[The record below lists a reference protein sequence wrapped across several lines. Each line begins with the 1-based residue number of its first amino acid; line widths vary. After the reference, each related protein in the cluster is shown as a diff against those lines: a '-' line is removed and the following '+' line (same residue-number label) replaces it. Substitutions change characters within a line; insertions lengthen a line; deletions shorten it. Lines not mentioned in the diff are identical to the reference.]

1 MHLFLPSDAT
11 LFALKTKFQLI
22 FLSPKGLTKAVHL
35 IFMRRIY
42 LQKAKTE
49 VARSNTIRN
58 INRQIVLNYVREREP
73 ISRAEIAK
81 ETELQRSTVSAI
93 VDSLVNE
100 GFIQEI
106 GMGESSG
113 GRKPTLLQLRK
124 DQPVAIGV
132 DITPTTTSV
141 ALANLAGEILEQ
153 QSFQTSSD
161 SEETFRQIKKRLLK
175 IKPKLKSDSVEI
187 GVSVPG
193 LVDAASG
200 IVPYVPYFQWKN
212 WNLKRKIENAVELPV
227 VIDNDANAIAL
238 AELWFGGLEHTVKN
252 FVSVLVAEGIGTGI
266 IFDGQI
272 YRGNQGAAGEFGH
285 MVVGRKNKVAC
296 SCGSSHCWEAFASN
310 KATLARFADLTNRE
324 PESIEEV
331 FSLALE
337 ENAEAL
343 ETVAETT
350 RYLALGIVNLI
361 VGLSPEVIV
370 ISGKIARIW
379 SLIEPQL
386 FETVEKNIRQKLP
399 AIQIK
404 ASTLGEQPTLQG
416 AVSLSLI
423 QKFASAT

>member
-1 MHLFLPSDAT
+1 
-11 LFALKTKFQLI
+11 
-22 FLSPKGLTKAVHL
+22 
-35 IFMRRIY
+35 MRRIY

-81 ETELQRSTVSAI
+81 QTELQRSTVSAI
-93 VDSLVNE
+93 VDSLVTE
-100 GFIQEI
+100 GFIKEI
-106 GMGESSG
+106 GVGESSG

-132 DITPTTTSV
+132 DITPTTTSI

-153 QSFQTSSD
+153 QSFQTSPD
-161 SEETFRQIKKRLLK
+161 SEKTFEQIIKRLLK
-175 IKPKLKSDSVEI
+175 IKSKLKSDSVEI

-193 LVDAASG
+193 LVDAATG
-200 IVPYVPYFQWKN
+200 IVSYVPYFQWKH
-212 WNLKRKIENAVELPV
+212 WNLKQKIERAAELPV

-285 MVVGRKNKVAC
+285 MVVGSKNKVVC
-296 SCGSSHCWEAFASN
+296 SCGSTQCWEAFASN
-310 KATLARFADLTNRE
+310 KATLARFNDLTDHKAEN
-324 PESIEEV
+324 IEEV

-337 ENAEAL
+337 QNAEAL
-343 ETVAETT
+343 KIVNETT

-361 VGLSPEVIV
+361 VGLSPEIIV
-370 ISGKIARIW
+370 ISGKITRIW
-379 SLIEPQL
+379 SLIERQL
-386 FETVEKNIRQKLP
+386 LETVETNIRQKLP
-399 AIQIK
+399 EIQIK

-416 AVSLSLI
+416 AISLSLI
-423 QKFASAT
+423 HKFASAT

>member
-1 MHLFLPSDAT
+1 
-11 LFALKTKFQLI
+11 
-22 FLSPKGLTKAVHL
+22 
-35 IFMRRIY
+35 MRRIY

-81 ETELQRSTVSAI
+81 QTELQRSTVSAI
-93 VDSLVNE
+93 VDSLVTE
-100 GFIQEI
+100 GFIKEI
-106 GMGESSG
+106 GVGASSG

-124 DQPVAIGV
+124 DQPVAVGV

-153 QSFQTSSD
+153 QSFQTSPD
-161 SEETFRQIKKRLLK
+161 SEETFEQIIKRLLK
-175 IKPKLKSDSVEI
+175 IKSKLKSDSVEI

-193 LVDAASG
+193 LVDAATG
-200 IVPYVPYFQWKN
+200 IVSYVPYFQWKH
-212 WNLKRKIENAVELPV
+212 WNLKQKIERAAELPV

-285 MVVGRKNKVAC
+285 MVVGSKNKVVC
-296 SCGSSHCWEAFASN
+296 SCGSTQCWEAFASN
-310 KATLARFADLTNRE
+310 KATLARFNDLTDRKAENV
-324 PESIEEV
+324 EEV

-337 ENAEAL
+337 QNTEAL
-343 ETVAETT
+343 KIVNETT

-361 VGLSPEVIV
+361 VGLSPEIIV
-370 ISGKIARIW
+370 ISGKITRIW
-379 SLIEPQL
+379 SLIERQL
-386 FETVEKNIRQKLP
+386 LETVETNIRQKLP
-399 AIQIK
+399 EIQIK

-416 AVSLSLI
+416 AISLSLI
-423 QKFASAT
+423 HKFASAT

>member
-1 MHLFLPSDAT
+1 
-11 LFALKTKFQLI
+11 
-22 FLSPKGLTKAVHL
+22 LTNLARL

-81 ETELQRSTVSAI
+81 QTELQRSTVSAI
-93 VDSLVNE
+93 VDSLVTE
-100 GFIQEI
+100 GFIKEI
-106 GMGESSG
+106 GVGESSG

-124 DQPVAIGV
+124 DQPVAVGV

-153 QSFQTSSD
+153 QSFQTSPD
-161 SEETFRQIKKRLLK
+161 SEKTFEQIIKRLLK
-175 IKPKLKSDSVEI
+175 IKSKLKSDSVEI
-187 GVSVPG
+187 GVSIPG
-193 LVDAASG
+193 LVDAATG
-200 IVPYVPYFQWKN
+200 IVSYVPYFQWKH
-212 WNLKRKIENAVELPV
+212 WNLKQKIERAAELPV

-285 MVVGRKNKVAC
+285 MVVGSKNKVVC
-296 SCGSSHCWEAFASN
+296 SCGSTQCWEAFASN
-310 KATLARFADLTNRE
+310 KATLARFNDLTDRKAENV
-324 PESIEEV
+324 EEV

-337 ENAEAL
+337 QNTEAL
-343 ETVAETT
+343 KTVNETT

-361 VGLSPEVIV
+361 VGLSPEIIV
-370 ISGKIARIW
+370 ISGKITRIW
-379 SLIEPQL
+379 SLIERQL
-386 FETVEKNIRQKLP
+386 LETVETNIRQKLP
-399 AIQIK
+399 EIQIK

-416 AVSLSLI
+416 AISLSLI
-423 QKFASAT
+423 HKFASAT

>member
-1 MHLFLPSDAT
+1 
-11 LFALKTKFQLI
+11 
-22 FLSPKGLTKAVHL
+22 
-35 IFMRRIY
+35 MRRIY

-81 ETELQRSTVSAI
+81 QTELQRSTVSAI
-93 VDSLVNE
+93 VDSLVTE
-100 GFIQEI
+100 GFIKEI
-106 GMGESSG
+106 GVGESSG

-124 DQPVAIGV
+124 DQPVTVGV

-153 QSFQTSSD
+153 QSFQTSPD
-161 SEETFRQIKKRLLK
+161 SEKTFEQIIERLLK
-175 IKPKLKSDSVEI
+175 IKSKLKSDSVEI

-193 LVDAASG
+193 LVDAATG
-200 IVPYVPYFQWKN
+200 IVSYVPYFQWKH
-212 WNLKRKIENAVELPV
+212 WNLKQKIERAAELPV

-285 MVVGRKNKVAC
+285 MVVGSKNKVVC
-296 SCGSSHCWEAFASN
+296 SCGSTQCWEAFASN
-310 KATLARFADLTNRE
+310 KATLARFNDLTDQKAENV
-324 PESIEEV
+324 EEV

-337 ENAEAL
+337 QNTEAL
-343 ETVAETT
+343 QIVNETT
-350 RYLALGIVNLI
+350 RFLALGIVNLI
-361 VGLSPEVIV
+361 VGLSPEIIV
-370 ISGKIARIW
+370 ISGKITRIW
-379 SLIEPQL
+379 SLIERQL
-386 FETVEKNIRQKLP
+386 LETVETNIRQKLP
-399 AIQIK
+399 EIQIK

-416 AVSLSLI
+416 AISLSLI
-423 QKFASAT
+423 HKFASAT

>member
-1 MHLFLPSDAT
+1 
-11 LFALKTKFQLI
+11 
-22 FLSPKGLTKAVHL
+22 
-35 IFMRRIY
+35 MRRIY

-58 INRQIVLNYVREREP
+58 INRQIGLNYVREREP

-81 ETELQRSTVSAI
+81 QTELQRSTVSAI
-93 VDSLVNE
+93 VDSLVTE
-100 GFIQEI
+100 GFIKEI
-106 GMGESSG
+106 GVGESSG

-124 DQPVAIGV
+124 DQPVAVGV

-153 QSFQTSSD
+153 QSFQTSPD
-161 SEETFRQIKKRLLK
+161 SEKTFEQIIKRLLK
-175 IKPKLKSDSVEI
+175 IKSKLKSDSVEI

-193 LVDAASG
+193 LVDAATG
-200 IVPYVPYFQWKN
+200 IVSYVPYFQWKH
-212 WNLKRKIENAVELPV
+212 WNLKQKIERAAELPV

-285 MVVGRKNKVAC
+285 MVVGSKNKVVC
-296 SCGSSHCWEAFASN
+296 SCGSTQCWEAFASN
-310 KATLARFADLTNRE
+310 KATLARFNDLTARKAEN
-324 PESIEEV
+324 IEEV

-337 ENAEAL
+337 QNAEAL
-343 ETVAETT
+343 RIVNETT
-350 RYLALGIVNLI
+350 RFLALGIVNLI
-361 VGLSPEVIV
+361 VGLSPEIIV
-370 ISGKIARIW
+370 ISGKITRIW
-379 SLIEPQL
+379 SLIERQL
-386 FETVEKNIRQKLP
+386 LETVETNIRQKLP
-399 AIQIK
+399 EIQIK

-416 AVSLSLI
+416 AISLSLI
-423 QKFASAT
+423 HKFASAT

>member
-1 MHLFLPSDAT
+1 
-11 LFALKTKFQLI
+11 
-22 FLSPKGLTKAVHL
+22 
-35 IFMRRIY
+35 MRRIY

-81 ETELQRSTVSAI
+81 QTELQRSTVSAI
-93 VDSLVNE
+93 VDSLVTE
-100 GFIQEI
+100 GFIKEI
-106 GMGESSG
+106 GVGESSG

-124 DQPVAIGV
+124 DQPVAVGV

-153 QSFQTSSD
+153 QSFQTSPD
-161 SEETFRQIKKRLLK
+161 SEKTFEQIIKRLLK
-175 IKPKLKSDSVEI
+175 IKSKLKSDSVEI

-193 LVDAASG
+193 LVDAATG
-200 IVPYVPYFQWKN
+200 IVSYVPYFQWKH
-212 WNLKRKIENAVELPV
+212 WNLKQKIERAAELPV

-285 MVVGRKNKVAC
+285 MVVGSKNKVVC
-296 SCGSSHCWEAFASN
+296 SCGSTQCWEAFASN
-310 KATLARFADLTNRE
+310 KATLARFNDLTDRKAEN
-324 PESIEEV
+324 IEEV

-337 ENAEAL
+337 QNAEAL
-343 ETVAETT
+343 RIVNETT

-361 VGLSPEVIV
+361 VGLSPEIIV
-370 ISGKIARIW
+370 ISGKITRIW
-379 SLIEPQL
+379 SLIERQL
-386 FETVEKNIRQKLP
+386 LETVETNIRQKLP
-399 AIQIK
+399 EIQIK

-416 AVSLSLI
+416 AISLSLI
-423 QKFASAT
+423 HKFASAT

>member
-1 MHLFLPSDAT
+1 MTNLAR
-11 LFALKTKFQLI
+11 LI
-22 FLSPKGLTKAVHL
+22 L
-35 IFMRRIY
+35 MRRIY

-81 ETELQRSTVSAI
+81 QTELQRSTVSAI
-93 VDSLVNE
+93 VDSLVTE
-100 GFIQEI
+100 GFIKEI
-106 GMGESSG
+106 GVGESSG

-124 DQPVAIGV
+124 DQPVAVGV

-153 QSFQTSSD
+153 QSFQTSPD
-161 SEETFRQIKKRLLK
+161 SEKTFEQIIKRLLK
-175 IKPKLKSDSVEI
+175 IKSKLKSDSVEI

-193 LVDAASG
+193 LVDAATG
-200 IVPYVPYFQWKN
+200 IVSYVPYFQWKN
-212 WNLKRKIENAVELPV
+212 WNLKQKIENAAELPV

-252 FVSVLVAEGIGTGI
+252 FVGVLVAEGIGTGI

-285 MVVGRKNKVAC
+285 MVVGSKNKVVC
-296 SCGSSHCWEAFASN
+296 SCGSTQCWEAFASN
-310 KATLARFADLTNRE
+310 KATLARFNDLTDRKAENV
-324 PESIEEV
+324 EEV

-337 ENAEAL
+337 QNTEAL
-343 ETVAETT
+343 KIVNETT

-361 VGLSPEVIV
+361 VGLSPEIIV
-370 ISGKIARIW
+370 ISGKITRIW
-379 SLIEPQL
+379 SLIERQL
-386 FETVEKNIRQKLP
+386 LETVETNIRQKLP
-399 AIQIK
+399 EIQIK
-404 ASTLGEQPTLQG
+404 ASALGEQPTLQG
-416 AVSLSLI
+416 AISLSLI
-423 QKFASAT
+423 HKFASAT

>member
-1 MHLFLPSDAT
+1 
-11 LFALKTKFQLI
+11 
-22 FLSPKGLTKAVHL
+22 
-35 IFMRRIY
+35 MRRIY

-81 ETELQRSTVSAI
+81 QTELQRSTVSAI
-93 VDSLVNE
+93 VDSLVTE
-100 GFIQEI
+100 GFIKEI
-106 GMGESSG
+106 GVGESSG

-124 DQPVAIGV
+124 DQPVAVGV

-153 QSFQTSSD
+153 QSFQTSPD
-161 SEETFRQIKKRLLK
+161 SEKTFERIIKRLLK
-175 IKPKLKSDSVEI
+175 IKSKLKSDSVEI

-193 LVDAASG
+193 LVDAATG
-200 IVPYVPYFQWKN
+200 IVSYVPYFQWKG
-212 WNLKRKIENAVELPV
+212 WNLKQKIERAAELPV

-285 MVVGRKNKVAC
+285 MVVGSNKNKVVC
-296 SCGSSHCWEAFASN
+296 SCGSSQCWEAFASN
-310 KATLARFADLTNRE
+310 KATLARFNDLTDRKAENV
-324 PESIEEV
+324 EEV

-337 ENAEAL
+337 QNTEAL
-343 ETVAETT
+343 KIVNETT

-361 VGLSPEVIV
+361 VGLSPEIIV
-370 ISGKIARIW
+370 ISGKITRIW
-379 SLIEPQL
+379 SLIERQL
-386 FETVEKNIRQKLP
+386 LETVETNIRQKLP
-399 AIQIK
+399 EIQIK

-416 AVSLSLI
+416 AISLSLI
-423 QKFASAT
+423 HKFASAT

>member
-1 MHLFLPSDAT
+1 
-11 LFALKTKFQLI
+11 
-22 FLSPKGLTKAVHL
+22 
-35 IFMRRIY
+35 MRRIY

-81 ETELQRSTVSAI
+81 QTELQRSTVSAI
-93 VDSLVNE
+93 VDSLVTE
-100 GFIQEI
+100 GFIKEI
-106 GMGESSG
+106 GVGESSG

-124 DQPVAIGV
+124 DQPVAVGV

-153 QSFQTSSD
+153 QSFQTSPD
-161 SEETFRQIKKRLLK
+161 SEKTFEQIIERLLK
-175 IKPKLKSDSVEI
+175 IKSKLKSDSVEI

-193 LVDAASG
+193 LVDAATG
-200 IVPYVPYFQWKN
+200 IVSYVPYFQWKH
-212 WNLKRKIENAVELPV
+212 WNLKQKIERAAELPV

-285 MVVGRKNKVAC
+285 MVVGSKNKVVC
-296 SCGSSHCWEAFASN
+296 SCGSTQCWEAFASN
-310 KATLARFADLTNRE
+310 KATLARFNDLTDQKAENV
-324 PESIEEV
+324 EEV

-337 ENAEAL
+337 QNTEAL
-343 ETVAETT
+343 QIVNETT
-350 RYLALGIVNLI
+350 RFLALGIVNLI
-361 VGLSPEVIV
+361 VGLSPEIIV
-370 ISGKIARIW
+370 ISGKITRIW
-379 SLIEPQL
+379 SLIERQL
-386 FETVEKNIRQKLP
+386 LETVETNIRQKLP
-399 AIQIK
+399 EIQIK

-416 AVSLSLI
+416 AISLSLI
-423 QKFASAT
+423 HKFASAT

>member
-1 MHLFLPSDAT
+1 
-11 LFALKTKFQLI
+11 
-22 FLSPKGLTKAVHL
+22 
-35 IFMRRIY
+35 MRRIY

-81 ETELQRSTVSAI
+81 QTELQRSTVSAI
-93 VDSLVNE
+93 VDSLVTE
-100 GFIQEI
+100 GFIKEI
-106 GMGESSG
+106 GVGESSG

-124 DQPVAIGV
+124 DQPVAVGV

-153 QSFQTSSD
+153 QSFQTSPD
-161 SEETFRQIKKRLLK
+161 SEKTFEQIIKRLLK
-175 IKPKLKSDSVEI
+175 IKSKLKSDSVEI

-193 LVDAASG
+193 LVDAATG
-200 IVPYVPYFQWKN
+200 IVSYVPYFQWKH
-212 WNLKRKIENAVELPV
+212 WNLKQKIERAAELPV

-285 MVVGRKNKVAC
+285 MVVGSKNKVVC
-296 SCGSSHCWEAFASN
+296 SCGSTQCWEAFASN
-310 KATLARFADLTNRE
+310 KATLARFNDLTDHKAEN
-324 PESIEEV
+324 IEEV

-337 ENAEAL
+337 QNAEAL
-343 ETVAETT
+343 KIVNETT

-361 VGLSPEVIV
+361 VGLSPEIIV
-370 ISGKIARIW
+370 ISGKITRIW
-379 SLIEPQL
+379 SLIERQL
-386 FETVEKNIRQKLP
+386 LETVETNIRQKLP
-399 AIQIK
+399 EIQIK

-416 AVSLSLI
+416 AISLSLI
-423 QKFASAT
+423 HKFASAT

>member
-1 MHLFLPSDAT
+1 
-11 LFALKTKFQLI
+11 
-22 FLSPKGLTKAVHL
+22 
-35 IFMRRIY
+35 MRRIY

-81 ETELQRSTVSAI
+81 QTELQRSTVSAI
-93 VDSLVNE
+93 VDSLVTE
-100 GFIQEI
+100 GFIKEI
-106 GMGESSG
+106 GVGESSG

-124 DQPVAIGV
+124 DQPVAVGV

-153 QSFQTSSD
+153 QSFQTSPD
-161 SEETFRQIKKRLLK
+161 GEKTFEQIIKRLLK
-175 IKPKLKSDSVEI
+175 IKSKLKSDSVEI

-193 LVDAASG
+193 LVDAATG
-200 IVPYVPYFQWKN
+200 IVSYVPYFQWKH
-212 WNLKRKIENAVELPV
+212 WNLKQKIERAAELPV

-285 MVVGRKNKVAC
+285 MVVGSKNKVVC
-296 SCGSSHCWEAFASN
+296 SCGSTQCWEAFASN
-310 KATLARFADLTNRE
+310 KATLARFNDLTDRKAENV
-324 PESIEEV
+324 EEV

-337 ENAEAL
+337 QNAEAL
-343 ETVAETT
+343 RIVNETT

-361 VGLSPEVIV
+361 VGLSPEIIV
-370 ISGKIARIW
+370 ISGKITRIW
-379 SLIEPQL
+379 SLIERQL
-386 FETVEKNIRQKLP
+386 LETVETNIRQKLP
-399 AIQIK
+399 EIQIK

-416 AVSLSLI
+416 AISLSLI
-423 QKFASAT
+423 HKFASAT

>member
-1 MHLFLPSDAT
+1 
-11 LFALKTKFQLI
+11 
-22 FLSPKGLTKAVHL
+22 
-35 IFMRRIY
+35 MRRIY

-81 ETELQRSTVSAI
+81 QTELQRSTVSAI
-93 VDSLVNE
+93 VDSLVTE
-100 GFIQEI
+100 GFIKEI
-106 GMGESSG
+106 GVGESSG

-124 DQPVAIGV
+124 DQPVAVGV

-153 QSFQTSSD
+153 QSFQTSPD
-161 SEETFRQIKKRLLK
+161 SEETFEQIIKRLLK
-175 IKPKLKSDSVEI
+175 IKSKLKSDTVEM

-193 LVDAASG
+193 LVDAATG
-200 IVPYVPYFQWKN
+200 IVSYVPYFQWKH
-212 WNLKRKIENAVELPV
+212 WNLKQKIERAAELPV
-227 VIDNDANAIAL
+227 IIDNDANAIAL

-285 MVVGRKNKVAC
+285 MVVGSNKNKVVC
-296 SCGSSHCWEAFASN
+296 SCGSSQCWEAFASN
-310 KATLARFADLTNRE
+310 KATLSRFNDLTDRKAENVE
-324 PESIEEV
+324 DV

-337 ENAEAL
+337 QNTDAL
-343 ETVAETT
+343 QIVNETT

-361 VGLSPEVIV
+361 VGLSPEIIV
-370 ISGKIARIW
+370 VSGKITRIW
-379 SLIEPQL
+379 SLIERQL
-386 FETVEKNIRQKLP
+386 LETVETNIRQKLP
-399 AIQIK
+399 EIQIK

-416 AVSLSLI
+416 AISLSLI
-423 QKFASAT
+423 HKFASAT

>member
-1 MHLFLPSDAT
+1 MTNLAR
-11 LFALKTKFQLI
+11 
-22 FLSPKGLTKAVHL
+22 L

-81 ETELQRSTVSAI
+81 QTELQRSTVSAI
-93 VDSLVNE
+93 VDSLVTE
-100 GFIQEI
+100 GFIKEI
-106 GMGESSG
+106 GVGESSG

-124 DQPVAIGV
+124 DQPVAVGV

-153 QSFQTSSD
+153 QSFQTSPD
-161 SEETFRQIKKRLLK
+161 GEKTFEQIIKRLLK
-175 IKPKLKSDSVEI
+175 IKSKLKSDSVEI

-193 LVDAASG
+193 LVDAATG
-200 IVPYVPYFQWKN
+200 IVSYVPYFQWKH
-212 WNLKRKIENAVELPV
+212 WNLKQKIERAAELPV

-285 MVVGRKNKVAC
+285 MVVGSKNKVVC
-296 SCGSSHCWEAFASN
+296 SCGSTQCWEAFASN
-310 KATLARFADLTNRE
+310 KATLARFNDLTDRKAENV
-324 PESIEEV
+324 EEV

-337 ENAEAL
+337 QNAEAL
-343 ETVAETT
+343 RIVNETT

-361 VGLSPEVIV
+361 VGLSPEIIV
-370 ISGKIARIW
+370 ISGKITRIW
-379 SLIEPQL
+379 SLIERQL
-386 FETVEKNIRQKLP
+386 LETVETNIRQKLP
-399 AIQIK
+399 EIQIK

-416 AVSLSLI
+416 AISLSLI
-423 QKFASAT
+423 HKFASAT

>member
-1 MHLFLPSDAT
+1 
-11 LFALKTKFQLI
+11 
-22 FLSPKGLTKAVHL
+22 LTNLARL

-42 LQKAKTE
+42 LQKAKNE

-81 ETELQRSTVSAI
+81 QTELQRSTVSAI
-93 VDSLVNE
+93 VDSLVTE
-100 GFIQEI
+100 GFIKEI
-106 GMGESSG
+106 GVGESSG

-124 DQPVAIGV
+124 DQPVAVGV

-153 QSFQTSSD
+153 QSFQTSPD
-161 SEETFRQIKKRLLK
+161 SEETFEQIIKRLLK
-175 IKPKLKSDSVEI
+175 IKSKLKSNTVEM

-193 LVDAASG
+193 LVDAATG
-200 IVPYVPYFQWKN
+200 IVSYVPYFQWKR
-212 WNLKRKIENAVELPV
+212 WNLKQKIERAAELPV
-227 VIDNDANAIAL
+227 IIDNDANAIAL

-285 MVVGRKNKVAC
+285 MVVGSNKNKVVC
-296 SCGSSHCWEAFASN
+296 SCGSSQCWEAFASN
-310 KATLARFADLTNRE
+310 KATLSRFNDLTDRKAENVE
-324 PESIEEV
+324 DV

-337 ENAEAL
+337 QNTDAL
-343 ETVAETT
+343 QIVNETT

-361 VGLSPEVIV
+361 VGLSPEIIV
-370 ISGKIARIW
+370 VSGKITRIW
-379 SLIEPQL
+379 SLIERQL
-386 FETVEKNIRQKLP
+386 LETVETNIRQKLP
-399 AIQIK
+399 EIQIK

-416 AVSLSLI
+416 AISLSLI
-423 QKFASAT
+423 HKFASAT

>member
-1 MHLFLPSDAT
+1 
-11 LFALKTKFQLI
+11 
-22 FLSPKGLTKAVHL
+22 
-35 IFMRRIY
+35 MRRIY
-42 LQKAKTE
+42 LQKAKNE

-81 ETELQRSTVSAI
+81 QTELQRSTVSAI
-93 VDSLVNE
+93 VDSLVTE
-100 GFIQEI
+100 GFIKEI
-106 GMGESSG
+106 GVGKSSG

-124 DQPVAIGV
+124 DQPVAVGV

-153 QSFQTSSD
+153 QSFQTSPD
-161 SEETFRQIKKRLLK
+161 SEETFEQIIKRLLK
-175 IKPKLKSDSVEI
+175 IKSKLKSDTVEM

-193 LVDAASG
+193 LVDAATG
-200 IVPYVPYFQWKN
+200 IVSYVPYFQWKR
-212 WNLKRKIENAVELPV
+212 WNLKQKIERVAGLPV
-227 VIDNDANAIAL
+227 IIDNDANAIAL

-285 MVVGRKNKVAC
+285 MVVGSNKNKVVC
-296 SCGSSHCWEAFASN
+296 SCGSYQCWEAFASN
-310 KATLARFADLTNRE
+310 KATLSRFNDLTDRKAENV
-324 PESIEEV
+324 EEV

-337 ENAEAL
+337 QNTDAL
-343 ETVAETT
+343 QIVNETT

-361 VGLSPEVIV
+361 VGLSPEIIV
-370 ISGKIARIW
+370 VSGKITRIW
-379 SLIEPQL
+379 SLIERQL
-386 FETVEKNIRQKLP
+386 LETVETNIRQKLP
-399 AIQIK
+399 EIQIK

-416 AVSLSLI
+416 AISLSLI
-423 QKFASAT
+423 HKFASAT

>member
-1 MHLFLPSDAT
+1 
-11 LFALKTKFQLI
+11 
-22 FLSPKGLTKAVHL
+22 LTNIARL

-81 ETELQRSTVSAI
+81 QTELQRSTVSAI
-93 VDSLVNE
+93 VDSLVTE
-100 GFIQEI
+100 GFIKEI
-106 GMGESSG
+106 GVGASSG

-124 DQPVAIGV
+124 DQPVAVGV

-153 QSFQTSSD
+153 QSFQTSPD
-161 SEETFRQIKKRLLK
+161 SEETFEQIIKRLLK
-175 IKPKLKSDSVEI
+175 IKSKLKSDSVEI

-193 LVDAASG
+193 LVDAATG
-200 IVPYVPYFQWKN
+200 IVSYVPYFQWKH
-212 WNLKRKIENAVELPV
+212 WNLKQKIERAAELPV

-285 MVVGRKNKVAC
+285 MVVGSKNKVVC
-296 SCGSSHCWEAFASN
+296 SCGSTQCWEAFASN
-310 KATLARFADLTNRE
+310 KATLARFNDLTDRKAENV
-324 PESIEEV
+324 EEV

-337 ENAEAL
+337 QNTEAL
-343 ETVAETT
+343 KIVNETT

-361 VGLSPEVIV
+361 VGLSPEIIV
-370 ISGKIARIW
+370 ISGKITRIW
-379 SLIEPQL
+379 SLIERQL
-386 FETVEKNIRQKLP
+386 LETVETNIRQKLP
-399 AIQIK
+399 EIQIK

-416 AVSLSLI
+416 AISLSLI
-423 QKFASAT
+423 HKFASAT

>member
-1 MHLFLPSDAT
+1 
-11 LFALKTKFQLI
+11 
-22 FLSPKGLTKAVHL
+22 LTNLARL

-81 ETELQRSTVSAI
+81 QTELQRSTVSAI
-93 VDSLVNE
+93 VDSLVTE
-100 GFIQEI
+100 GFIKEI
-106 GMGESSG
+106 GVGESSG

-124 DQPVAIGV
+124 DQPVAVGV

-153 QSFQTSSD
+153 QSFQTSPD
-161 SEETFRQIKKRLLK
+161 SEKTFEQIIKRLLK
-175 IKPKLKSDSVEI
+175 IKSKLKSDSVEI

-193 LVDAASG
+193 LVDAATG
-200 IVPYVPYFQWKN
+200 IVSYVPYFQWKH
-212 WNLKRKIENAVELPV
+212 WNLKQKIERAAELPV

-285 MVVGRKNKVAC
+285 MVVGSKNKVVC
-296 SCGSSHCWEAFASN
+296 SCGSTQCWEAFASN
-310 KATLARFADLTNRE
+310 KATLARFNDLTDHKAEN
-324 PESIEEV
+324 IEEV

-337 ENAEAL
+337 QNAEAL
-343 ETVAETT
+343 KIVNETT

-361 VGLSPEVIV
+361 VGLSPEIIV
-370 ISGKIARIW
+370 ISGKITRIW
-379 SLIEPQL
+379 SLIERQL
-386 FETVEKNIRQKLP
+386 LETVETNIRQKLP
-399 AIQIK
+399 EIQIK

-416 AVSLSLI
+416 AISLSLI
-423 QKFASAT
+423 HKFASAT

>member
-1 MHLFLPSDAT
+1 
-11 LFALKTKFQLI
+11 
-22 FLSPKGLTKAVHL
+22 
-35 IFMRRIY
+35 MRRIY

-81 ETELQRSTVSAI
+81 QTELQRSTVSAI
-93 VDSLVNE
+93 VDSLVTE
-100 GFIQEI
+100 GFIKEI
-106 GMGESSG
+106 GVGASSG

-124 DQPVAIGV
+124 DQPVAVGV

-153 QSFQTSSD
+153 QSFQTSPD
-161 SEETFRQIKKRLLK
+161 SEKTFEQIIKRLLK
-175 IKPKLKSDSVEI
+175 IKSKLKSDSVEI

-193 LVDAASG
+193 LVDAATG
-200 IVPYVPYFQWKN
+200 IVSYVPYFQWKH
-212 WNLKRKIENAVELPV
+212 WNLKQKIERAAELPV

-285 MVVGRKNKVAC
+285 MVVGSKNKVVC
-296 SCGSSHCWEAFASN
+296 SCGSTQCWEAFASN
-310 KATLARFADLTNRE
+310 KATLARFNDLTDRKAENV
-324 PESIEEV
+324 EEV

-337 ENAEAL
+337 QNAEAL
-343 ETVAETT
+343 KIVNETT

-361 VGLSPEVIV
+361 VGLSPEIIV
-370 ISGKIARIW
+370 ISGKITRIW
-379 SLIEPQL
+379 SLIERQL
-386 FETVEKNIRQKLP
+386 LEVVETNIRQKLP
-399 AIQIK
+399 EIQIK

-416 AVSLSLI
+416 AISLSLI
-423 QKFASAT
+423 HKFASAT